1 MPHIPSLPKS
11 ILAST
16 ERCKIRNIGHIR
28 SSTANDA
35 WKTAR
40 DSDYCLCYVVLTG
53 DFNIDILKLNSNEQF
68 QFQFYDTLTK
78 IDLLPVIILPTRMSI
93 RNATLIDQ
101 IYCISSNPLTIADS
115 GILAAKISDHK
126 AIFAALNFNINKT
139 YTVTDKISMRSFTGR
154 NIDSSTNELEDI
166 NWHQDF
172 DHNPTANP
180 LISYDNTFSTKLE
193 EVMNNHF
200 QLKDVKFNNNNLIS

>member
-16 ERCKIRNIGHIR
+16 ERCKIRNIGQIR

-40 DSDYCLCYVVLTG
+40 DSDYCLYYVVLTG

-68 QFQFYDTLTK
+68 QELYNTLTK
-78 IDLLPVIILPTRMSI
+78 IDLLPVITLPTRMSI

-101 IYCISSNPLTIADS
+101 IYCISSNPLIIADS
-115 GILAAKISDHK
+115 GIFAAKISDHRE
-126 AIFAALNFNINKT
+126 IFAALNFNINKT
-139 YTVTDKISMRSFTGR
+139 YTVTDKISIRSFTGR
-154 NIDSSTNELEDI
+154 NIDSFTNELEDI

-172 DHNPTANP
+172 DHNPTADQ
-180 LISYDNTFSTKLE
+180 LILYDNTCSTKLE

-200 QLKDVKFNNNNLIS
+200 PLKDVKFNNNNFIS